1 MSLGRVGVRLQ
12 IGSQTVVDV
21 PPMLRCGVSWVEAER
36 FHGVDG
42 GKPALHLGPA
52 VEAQQ
57 DFAAGADEWQC
68 LERLAAP
75 DGPHNVDA
83 GNDRAMLAI
92 RPSDEGEDAARR
104 EPDDAAAA
112 VDDLFIALAA
122 EPDPMLDAA
131 FLESQLDQCG
141 EGRRPVR
148 QRTAVRAAMGAT
160 GHCASPAMCWWGCA
174 RALRQPRASWLA
186 VPGRTGT
193 TLRL

>member
-1 MSLGRVGVRLQ
+1 VRLQ
-12 IGSQTVVDV
+12 IGGQSIVDV
-21 PPMLRCGVSWVEAER
+21 PPVLRGGVGRIEAER

-42 GKPALHLGPA
+42 GKRALHLRPT

-57 DFAAGADEWQC
+57 DFAAGTDEGQC
-68 LERLAAP
+68 LERLAAT

-83 GNDRAMLAI
+83 GNDRAMVAA

-104 EPDDAAAA
+104 EADDAAAA
-112 VDDLFIALAA
+112 VDDLFVALVA

-160 GHCASPAMCWWGCA
+160 GHCASPAMCWWGLRACA
-174 RALRQPRASWLA
+174 ASTA
-186 VPGRTGT
+186 
-193 TLRL
+193 